1 MIGLRNVLA
10 HEYGE
15 MRYEI
20 LWAIIQDKLNPLI
33 RQLENM
39 GVGSPPPVEET

>member
-10 HEYGE
+10 HEYGAV
-15 MRYEI
+15 RYEI
-20 LWAIIQDKLNPLI
+20 LWAIIRDKLHPLV

-39 GVGSPPPVEET
+39 GVDAPPPAEGR